1 MNRIRLSAWSAAAA
15 LVLGAFATTAAGATS
30 RCERPNLPGELM
42 ACAKAKE
49 SPEALGQF
57 IHRTRMIYSLYFW
70 DYISEADLDKRAAQ
84 RQAQS
89 ETSRIAATGEI
100 VASTK

>member
-1 MNRIRLSAWSAAAA
+1 MNRIRLSAWSAATA
-15 LVLGAFATTAAGATS
+15 LVLGTFATTAVATS
-30 RCERPNLPGELM
+30 RCERPSLPGERM
-42 ACAKAKE
+42 ACAKAQE
-49 SPEALGQF
+49 SSEALGQF

-70 DYISEADLDKRAAQ
+70 DYVSEADLDKRATQ

-89 ETSRIAATGEI
+89 ETSHVAATGEI